1 MKRETP
7 LQPITGTQEKGA
19 FTEKNN
25 FHLPADT
32 FQKPMN
38 TNNTQKK
45 TTFVSK
51 MKTIKTIKS

>member
-19 FTEKNN
+19 SAEKNN
-25 FHLPADT
+25 FNLPADT
-32 FQKPMN
+32 FQKRMN

-51 MKTIKTIKS
+51 MKTI